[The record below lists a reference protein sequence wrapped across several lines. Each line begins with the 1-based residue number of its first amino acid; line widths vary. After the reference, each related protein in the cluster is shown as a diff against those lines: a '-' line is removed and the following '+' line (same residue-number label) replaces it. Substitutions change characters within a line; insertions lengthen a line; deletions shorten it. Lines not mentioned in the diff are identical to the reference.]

1 MDNWNKIIVHVDMD
15 AFFSSVEQLMHP
27 SWRGKPVIVGADPK
41 DGKGRGV
48 VSAASYEARKFG
60 VQSAMP
66 ISLAYRLCP
75 HGIYV
80 RPHGDIYY
88 DYSKKIITI
97 LNQFTPL
104 IEVVS
109 IDEAFMDLTGHKHF
123 FKNIEEI
130 GISIKSEIKKRISLN
145 ASVGIAPNKCLAKI
159 ASDFQKPDG
168 LTIVYPDKIQEFLN
182 PLPVIK
188 LWGIGKKTF
197 EQLKKMGIETV
208 YQLYQYPLE
217 VLEKKFGKIGTHIY
231 QMARGEDNRDVLD
244 EEDVKSVSNEI
255 TFERDQTEYEYVR
268 KTMFALSEKV
278 SGRLRRSGVRGTTV
292 HLKIRFAGFKTYTR
306 SHTAE
311 NPTNLTDEIYQIIIF
326 MLSEFDPLPDAVR
339 LVGVGVSNLV
349 EERERQMNFWEQDK
363 EKKIQAEKIMDQLQ
377 DRFGKSIIKHAESIF
392 SKNPDQL
399 KNGKIH

>member
-1 MDNWNKIIVHVDMD
+1 
-15 AFFSSVEQLMHP
+15 
-27 SWRGKPVIVGADPK
+27 
-41 DGKGRGV
+41 
-48 VSAASYEARKFG
+48 
-60 VQSAMP
+60 MP

-80 RPHGDIYY
+80 RPHGDIYC

-97 LNQFTPL
+97 LNLFTPL

-182 PLPVIK
+182 PLPVTK

-217 VLEKKFGKIGTHIY
+217 VLEKKFGKIGTHIH

-268 KTMFALSEKV
+268 KTVFALSEKV

-306 SHTAE
+306 SHTVE
-311 NPTNLTDEIYQIIIF
+311 NPTNLTDEIYQIILF

-377 DRFGKSIIKHAESIF
+377 DRYGKSIIKHAESIF